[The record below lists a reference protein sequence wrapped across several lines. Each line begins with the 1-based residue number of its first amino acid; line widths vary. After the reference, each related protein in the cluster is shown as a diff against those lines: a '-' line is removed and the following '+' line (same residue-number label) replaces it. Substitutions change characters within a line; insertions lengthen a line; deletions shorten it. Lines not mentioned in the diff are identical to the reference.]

1 MKISKI
7 HVLSLAFFCMATTST
22 SALTATFEGQNEH
35 VEWKAVQSW
44 PTGNRT
50 LDMVHSLDGKY
61 IFILNDKQQVQVFNR
76 QGQLQG
82 SIPVSKGVSAID
94 IAPQGEMLY
103 LIDNDNNSFTAVS
116 ISFVVNIDT
125 ADSPFKGPVNAPVTI
140 AVFTDFE

>member
-82 SIPVSKGVSAID
+82 SIPVSKGVSTID

>member
-61 IFILNDKQQVQVFNR
+61 IFILNDKQQVQVYNR

>member
-7 HVLSLAFFCMATTST
+7 RALSLAFLCMTATGAG
-22 SALTATFEGQNEH
+22 ALTASPQGQNQH
-35 VEWKAVQSW
+35 VEWETVQSW
-44 PTGNRT
+44 PTGSKT

-82 SIPVSKGVSAID
+82 SIPVTRGVNTID

-103 LIDNDNNSFTAVS
+103 LIDSEKNTFTAVA
-116 ISFVVNIDT
+116 ISFIVNIDT
-125 ADSPFKGPVNAPVTI
+125 VDSPFEGPANAPVTI

>member
-61 IFILNDKQQVQVFNR
+61 IFILNDKQQVQVYNR

-140 AVFTDFE
+140 AVFSDFE

>member
-7 HVLSLAFFCMATTST
+7 HALGLAFFCMTATGA
-22 SALTATFEGQNEH
+22 SALTATSEGQNDH

-44 PTGNRT
+44 PTNNRT

-61 IFILNDKQQVQVFNR
+61 IFILNDKQQVQVYNR

-82 SIPVSKGVSAID
+82 SIPVSGGVSAID

-103 LIDNDNNSFTAVS
+103 LIDNEKNTFTAVS

-125 ADSPFKGPVNAPVTI
+125 ADSPFEGPADAPVTI

>member
-7 HVLSLAFFCMATTST
+7 HALSLAFFCMAATSAN
-22 SALTATFEGQNEH
+22 ALTATSEGQNDH
-35 VEWKAVQSW
+35 VEWKTVQSW

-82 SIPVSKGVSAID
+82 SIPVSTGVSAID

-103 LIDNDNNSFTAVS
+103 LIDNEKNTFTAVS

-125 ADSPFKGPVNAPVTI
+125 ADSPFEGPADAPVTI